1 MQLAKALLLLAFGSL
16 SAHGYCHFKLQ
27 LLLNRYPN
35 SICNGQPWMDTNPTH
50 DGVRMHEG
58 KCKDWKDGLEFGS
71 FAVQWMPNVD
81 GEDISCHE
89 SCDLLVYKEK
99 HCGRKER
106 SMIKEWPQLY
116 PIYAIQRVSVQ
127 RALLCCV
134 E

>member
-1 MQLAKALLLLAFGSL
+1 
-16 SAHGYCHFKLQ
+16 
-27 LLLNRYPN
+27 
-35 SICNGQPWMDTNPTH
+35 MDTNPTH

-106 SMIKEWPQLY
+106 SMIKEWPQLF
-116 PIYAIQRVSVQ
+116 PIYAIQRVNDERPRTLCHSFELHNVTAKGKSVELHCGPKWFDYPIVD
-127 RALLCCV
+127 RPLN
-134 E
+134 